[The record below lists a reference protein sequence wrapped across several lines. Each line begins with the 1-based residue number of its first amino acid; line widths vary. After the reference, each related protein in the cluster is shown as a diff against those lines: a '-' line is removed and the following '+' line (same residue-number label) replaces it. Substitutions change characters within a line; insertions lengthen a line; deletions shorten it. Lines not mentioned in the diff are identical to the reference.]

1 MKFEHNIC
9 GFFDVSGFY
18 NGKCWLPRE
27 GALLG
32 STALSV
38 FNLDHGQ
45 KLDCLSDTAKSNA
58 MMTMERIG
66 MSFEPPPKSITVNL
80 LSSLL
85 SQFYQLNSD
94 EDKFLVTCK
103 HPQAELILRDN
114 IPRINF
120 YIIVIRMKI
129 CSLAG
134 SVVPFIKSTNNTNVV

>member
-1 MKFEHNIC
+1 MV
-9 GFFDVSGFY
+9 FFDVSGFY

-66 MSFEPPPKSITVNL
+66 MFFEPPPKSITGHFPIGPESYL
-80 LSSLL
+80 RG
-85 SQFYQLNSD
+85 SQGN
-94 EDKFLVTCK
+94 
-103 HPQAELILRDN
+103 P
-114 IPRINF
+114 
-120 YIIVIRMKI
+120 
-129 CSLAG
+129 
-134 SVVPFIKSTNNTNVV
+134 